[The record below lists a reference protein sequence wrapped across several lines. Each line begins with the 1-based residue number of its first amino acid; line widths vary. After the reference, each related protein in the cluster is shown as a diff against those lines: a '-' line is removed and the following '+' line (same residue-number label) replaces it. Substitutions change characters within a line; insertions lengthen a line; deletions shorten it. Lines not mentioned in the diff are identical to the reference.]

1 MLDKSMFVTNYSNE
15 VTALQV
21 GSIVKMQML
30 MLGAFAELRK
40 TIISFVMFASPP
52 IHSSVCPHG
61 TTQLPMDEFFM
72 KFYI

>member
-21 GSIVKMQML
+21 GSIVKMHIL

-40 TIISFVMFASPP
+40 TINSFVM
-52 IHSSVCPHG
+52 SVCPAACPSVHIE
-61 TTQLPMDEFFM
+61 QLSSH
-72 KFYI
+72 

>member
-30 MLGAFAELRK
+30 MFRRVRRIAK
-40 TIISFVMFASPP
+40 N
-52 IHSSVCPHG
+52 
-61 TTQLPMDEFFM
+61 D
-72 KFYI
+72 Y